1 MATFSVC
8 SRQGLLDQRLKRFF
22 EAVARRLQL
31 ARVFK
36 RKNTMQKPSNQN
48 TDNRRSTY
56 QLLIDSEEKQR
67 GAFES
72 VAYLALS
79 MALSAAMWQFS
90 HQPVTFT
97 GLGVATA
104 ASAAV
109 ESSSIRA

>member
-1 MATFSVC
+1 MATFPVS
-8 SRQGLLDQRLKRFF
+8 SRQELPDERLKRFF
-22 EAVARRLQL
+22 EAVAWRLQL
-31 ARVFK
+31 AQVFK

-48 TDNRRSTY
+48 NRRSTY

-72 VAYLALS
+72 VAYLALI

-104 ASAAV
+104 ESAAV
-109 ESSSIRA
+109 ESSSARA